1 MMANTRQ
8 DYIIHPYNIMIT
20 LVLGGITAMFLGF
33 SCAYMYSRFQ
43 GNTPPIPLPS
53 LFYFNSAVLLGSS
66 LTLMAAQRSYKQDD
80 TTGYKRWLLY
90 TIIITFIFLVLQI
103 IAWNQLF
110 GNDILI
116 NHSTT
121 ASYLYVI
128 SGLHF
133 VHVIAGLPFLIW
145 FLWTAKKKLIEPVSV
160 LVYFSDPHK
169 RLSLK
174 LITVYW
180 HFLDALWIYL
190 VAFFALNYLL
200 S

>member
-1 MMANTRQ
+1 MNK

-33 SCAYMYSRFQ
+33 SVAYMYSRFQ
-43 GNTPPIPLPS
+43 GSSPPIQLPF
-53 LFYFNSAVLLGSS
+53 LFYVNTLILMGSS
-66 LTLMAAQRSYKQDD
+66 WTLIQAKKAYVDDD
-80 TTGYKRWLLY
+80 TEGYKRFLFY
-90 TIIITFIFLVLQI
+90 TVIITFVFLISQIF
-103 IAWNQLF
+103 AWNQLLKES
-110 GNDILI
+110 IVI

-133 VHVIAGLPFLIW
+133 VHVIAGIPILIW
-145 FLWTAKKKLIEPVSV
+145 FLWSAHKKLVEPVSV

-169 RLSLK
+169 KLTLK

-180 HFLDALWIYL
+180 HFLDALWVYL
-190 VAFFALNYLL
+190 VVFFALNYWW
-200 S
+200 SRE